1 VLVLNVRVPGEPA
14 RRIRLDRPVLT
25 LGRSSTNDV
34 PLGDRT
40 LSRVHARIEG
50 VLDGGPIRLVDLG
63 SRNGTSLNG
72 SRLTEPVPLS
82 AGDRIQLGETLVEII
97 EESTTRVVIDGLGEE
112 SSKRTTFLQSSKDL
126 LRPHKQAWDAK
137 LGAEELARLNASL
150 RMLNEISVDLLGD
163 IPLNRLLELI
173 LEKTFTFLQPD
184 RGLLMLADDHGE
196 LKPEKVKYAA
206 GVDPSD
212 IRLSKTLI
220 QSVVEKK
227 NGVLL
232 IDAATDAGLGAAESI
247 RIQGITSCMA
257 APLFVEDRVIGL
269 IYLEVR
275 LRRKSFSEED
285 LRLLTSLANTS
296 AIKIQN
302 LRLQEGAA
310 ARQRIERE
318 MTLAWDI
325 QRRLLPEVEPTLPHT
340 ELLGRTVPS
349 RTVSGDYYD
358 FFERGDKSLDV
369 VVADVSGKG
378 LGASILA
385 ASVQAAFQA
394 WAGEHFPPDR
404 LCSRLNEMVFR
415 RTSPEKFITFFLA
428 LYDPESG
435 SVVFTNAG
443 HNPGILVRAGGTT
456 ELLGAHGP
464 PLGLFPGKTYGS
476 GTFTLET
483 GDLLALYTDGV
494 TEAANPEDEE
504 FGMPRLVET
513 LVRARGGS
521 VAQIEAELGEALV
534 SFTAG
539 TPFGDDW
546 TFVLLKRT

>member
-1 VLVLNVRVPGEPA
+1 MLVLNVRVPGEPA

-50 VLDGGPIRLVDLG
+50 VLEGGEIRLVDLG

-72 SRLTEPVPLS
+72 SRITEPVALS

-126 LRPHKQAWDAK
+126 LRPHKQAWDTK

-184 RGLLMLADDHGE
+184 RGLLMLADEHGE
-196 LKPEKVKYAA
+196 LKPEKVKYAP

-275 LRRKSFSEED
+275 LGRKSFSEED

-310 ARQRIERE
+310 ARQRIERD
-318 MTLAWDI
+318 MALAWDI
-325 QRRLLPEVEPTLPHT
+325 QRRLLPETEPVLPHT

-378 LGASILA
+378 MGASILA
-385 ASVQAAFQA
+385 GAVQAAFQA

-443 HNPGILVRAGGTT
+443 HNPGILVRASGAT
-456 ELLGAHGP
+456 EMLGAHGP

-476 GTFTLET
+476 GTFTLEP
-483 GDLLALYTDGV
+483 GDLLALYTDGL

-504 FGMPRLVET
+504 FGTPRLVET
-513 LVRARGGS
+513 LVKARGGS
-521 VAQIEAELGEALV
+521 VAEIEATLGEALV

-539 TPFGDDW
+539 TPFGDDR
-546 TFVLLKRT
+546 TLVLLKRS

>member
-1 VLVLNVRVPGEPA
+1 MLVLNVRVPGEPA

-72 SRLTEPVPLS
+72 SRITEPVPLS

-97 EESTTRVVIDGLGEE
+97 EESTTRVVIDPIGEE

-126 LRPHKQAWDAK
+126 LRPHKQAYDTK

-184 RGLLMLADDHGE
+184 RGLLMLADEHGE
-196 LKPEKVKYAA
+196 LKPEKVKYAP

-275 LRRKSFSEED
+275 LGRKSFSEED

-318 MTLAWDI
+318 MALAWDI
-325 QRRLLPEVEPTLPHT
+325 QRRLLPEAEPILPHT

-378 LGASILA
+378 MGASILA

-404 LCSRLNEMVFR
+404 LLSRLNEMVYR

-435 SVVFTNAG
+435 SVVFSNAG
-443 HNPGILVRAGGTT
+443 HNPGILVRAGGKT

-476 GTFTLET
+476 GTFTLEA
-483 GDLLALYTDGV
+483 GDVLALYTDGV
-494 TEAANPEDEE
+494 TEAANPVDEE
-504 FGMPRLVET
+504 FGTPRLVET
-513 LVRARGGS
+513 LVKARGGS
-521 VAQIEAELGEALV
+521 VAQIEAELGATLTL
-534 SFTAG
+534 FTAG
-539 TPFGDDW
+539 TPFGDDR

>member
-14 RRIRLDRPVLT
+14 RRIKLDRPILT

-34 PLGDRT
+34 PLADRT

-50 VLDGGPIRLVDLG
+50 VLEGGPIRLVDLG

-72 SRLTEPVPLS
+72 ERITVPAPLS
-82 AGDRIQLGETLVEII
+82 AGDRIQLGETLVEVV
-97 EESTTRVVIDGLGEE
+97 EESTTRVVIEAFGDE
-112 SSKRTTFLQSSKDL
+112 STKRTTFLQSSKDL
-126 LRPHKQAWDAK
+126 LRPHKQAWDSK
-137 LGAEELARLNASL
+137 LGAEELARLNAQL
-150 RMLNEISVDLLGD
+150 RMLNEMSVDLLGD
-163 IPLNRLLELI
+163 IPLNRLVELV
-173 LEKTFTFLQPD
+173 LEKTFTFLKPD
-184 RGLLMLADDHGE
+184 RGLLMLADEHGE
-196 LKPEKVKYAA
+196 MRPEMVKYAP

-220 QSVVEKK
+220 QSVVDKK

-275 LRRKSFSEED
+275 LGRKSFSEED

-318 MTLAWDI
+318 MALAWDI
-325 QRRLLPEVEPTLPHT
+325 QRRLLPEVEPALPHT

-378 LGASILA
+378 MGASILA
-385 ASVQAAFQA
+385 ASVQAAFQV

-404 LCSRLNEMVFR
+404 LCSRLNDMVFR

-435 SVVFTNAG
+435 SVVYTNAG
-443 HNPGILVRAGGTT
+443 HNPGILVRRSGAC

-476 GTFTLET
+476 GTFTMGE

-494 TEAANPEDEE
+494 TEAANPDDEE
-504 FGMPRLVET
+504 FGMARLVET
-513 LVRARGGS
+513 LVRSRALS
-521 VAQIEAELGEALV
+521 VAGIDAELAASLV
-534 SFTAG
+534 AFTQG
-539 TPFGDDW
+539 TPFGDDR
-546 TFVLLKRT
+546 TFVFLKRS

>member
-1 VLVLNVRVPGEPA
+1 MLILNVRVPGEPA
-14 RRIRLDRPVLT
+14 RRIKLDRPVLT

-72 SRLTEPVPLS
+72 SRITEPAPLS

-126 LRPHKQAWDAK
+126 VRPHKQAWDSK
-137 LGAEELARLNASL
+137 VGAEELARVNASL

-184 RGLLMLADDHGE
+184 RGLLMLANDHGE

-227 NGVLL
+227 NGILL

-275 LRRKSFSEED
+275 LGRKSFSEED

-302 LRLQEGAA
+302 LRLQEGAV

-318 MTLAWDI
+318 MALAWDI
-325 QRRLLPEVEPTLPHT
+325 QRRLLPEAEPVLPHT

-358 FFERGDKSLDV
+358 FFERGDNSLDV

-378 LGASILA
+378 MGASILA
-385 ASVQAAFQA
+385 TLVQAAFQV

-404 LCSRLNEMVFR
+404 LCSRLNDLVFR

-464 PLGLFPGKTYGS
+464 PLGLFPGKSYGS
-476 GTFTLET
+476 GTFTMGE
-483 GDLLALYTDGV
+483 GDLLALYTDGL

-504 FGMPRLVET
+504 FGMTRLVET
-513 LVRARGGS
+513 LVKVRALS
-521 VAQIEAELGEALV
+521 VAEIEAELGAALV

-539 TPFGDDW
+539 TPFGDDR
-546 TFVLLKRT
+546 TLVLLKRS